1 MASPVTIVCTTELAT
16 GFQLAGVNVNVVD
29 EPAAAE
35 KAIRE
40 LSRSARHGLIIVDE
54 RLWEPLPERLRE
66 EALAAS
72 TPFFAVIPLV
82 PKTVDG
88 TLEETVRNDVREL
101 MQQAVGLNI
110 VGN

>member
-1 MASPVTIVCTTELAT
+1 M
-16 GFQLAGVNVNVVD
+16 
-29 EPAAAE
+29 
-35 KAIRE
+35 K
-40 LSRSARHGLIIVDE
+40 RH
-54 RLWEPLPERLRE
+54 
-66 EALAAS
+66 EAVAAS